1 MQIHL
6 FDCKSSVP
14 LRRGL
19 GKNKLNLYMLVLS
32 QLRNTYWSASVIY
45 RLFERATVML
55 DKAKS
60 NPDVSTQAEKRLSSQ
75 RRGTRSISKD
85 INTELQ
91 EQLHRRQYQQHQD
104 GTEDSIRPV
113 PEFDLLMDEQIA
125 PGAFWLNDS
134 GSPCFSNLDH
144 LLSPGFFISENT
156 FQPFFPGYENGNG
169 TLGAYDQMGSASNN
183 APVDLVYNS

>member
-6 FDCKSSVP
+6 FDCKSSIP

-32 QLRNTYWSASVIY
+32 QLRDTYWSASVIY
-45 RLFERATVML
+45 RLFERATIML
-55 DKAKS
+55 DKPQPNS
-60 NPDVSTQAEKRLSSQ
+60 DVSTQAAKCLSSQ
-75 RRGTRSISKD
+75 RRGTISKD

-91 EQLHRRQYQQHQD
+91 EQLHRRQYQQQQD
-104 GTEDSIRPV
+104 DTEDSIRSM
-113 PEFDLLMDEQIA
+113 PESNLLIDEQTV

-134 GSPCFSNLDH
+134 GSPSFSNVDH

-156 FQPFFPGYENGNG
+156 FQAFFPGYDNGNG

>member
-45 RLFERATVML
+45 RLFERATLML
-55 DKAKS
+55 DKPKS
-60 NPDVSTQAEKRLSSQ
+60 TSNVSTPAEKGLSAQ
-75 RRGTRSISKD
+75 CRGTRYISKY
-85 INTELQ
+85 INMELQ
-91 EQLHRRQYQQHQD
+91 EQLHRGQYQQQQD
-104 GTEDSIRPV
+104 DTEDSIRQM
-113 PEFDLLMDEQIA
+113 PESNLLMDEEIM

-134 GSPCFSNLDH
+134 GSPCFSNVGH
-144 LLSPGFFISENT
+144 LLSPGFFISENA
-156 FQPFFPGYENGNG
+156 FQPFFTGYDNGNG

-183 APVDLVYNS
+183 IPVDLVYNS

>member
-45 RLFERATVML
+45 RLFERATIML
-55 DKAKS
+55 DKPQPNS
-60 NPDVSTQAEKRLSSQ
+60 DVSTQAAKCLSSQ
-75 RRGTRSISKD
+75 RRGTISKD

-91 EQLHRRQYQQHQD
+91 EQLHRRQYQQQQD
-104 GTEDSIRPV
+104 STEDSIRPV
-113 PEFDLLMDEQIA
+113 PGFDLLMDEQIA

-134 GSPCFSNLDH
+134 GSPCFSNVDH

-156 FQPFFPGYENGNG
+156 FQPFFPGYDNGNG

>member
-45 RLFERATVML
+45 RLFERATAML
-55 DKAKS
+55 DKPKS
-60 NPDVSTQAEKRLSSQ
+60 NFDASTQAEKGQ
-75 RRGTRSISKD
+75 GTRSISKI

-91 EQLHRRQYQQHQD
+91 EQLHHRQYQQQQD
-104 GTEDSIRPV
+104 DTEDSIRSM
-113 PEFDLLMDEQIA
+113 PESNLLMDEQIM

-134 GSPCFSNLDH
+134 GSPCFSNVDH

-156 FQPFFPGYENGNG
+156 FQPFYMGYDNGNG
-169 TLGAYDQMGSASNN
+169 TSGAYDQIGSASNTVP
-183 APVDLVYNS
+183 ADLVYHS